1 MAKLSIASV
10 KALFQTGDR
19 PTQADYVDLIDTSAA
34 QATDLGTAGNNEVT
48 ITGIENTTIF
58 DNFTASE
65 WRSVKYVISLKKSTE
80 NKYYTTELTIVPDD
94 TSDNVS
100 EYGTVDNDGNIGNAL
115 ALEATDRS
123 SQQIQGQHMEL
134 SGQHQQQLAYSPQA
148 LNLKVQQQMILKL
161 HLQ

>member
-1 MAKLSIASV
+1 MAKISIASV

-65 WRSVKYVISLKKSTE
+65 WRSVKYVVTLKKSTGD
-80 NKYYTTELTIVPDD
+80 KFFTTELTIVPDG
-94 TSDNVS
+94 TNDNVS
-100 EYGTVDNDGNIGNAL
+100 EYGTVDNNGNIGTISVSRAGGTVNL
-115 ALEATDRS
+115 TV
-123 SQQIQGQHMEL
+123 IPVVGQTPITLRYMRT
-134 SGQHQQQLAYSPQA
+134 G
-148 LNLKVQQQMILKL
+148 LKA
-161 HLQ
+161 